1 MPAFIMLFPAK
12 NRFLYRRLQEWEK
25 PCPLYFLLCGQLERE
40 KGELSLHLTAKTIT
54 RTVAQD
60 AFEILRTKGLLFQT
74 VTITAKEKLCF
85 CEKTECTPEKCPWA
99 KGHFDRVNDA
109 VYELWT
115 AEQSFSREKILEQ
128 AEKWKVCPFEMC
140 LDLSSWVDG
149 VICDYNYVFDRNV
162 KLKRFFGVRSIRR
175 PYFSY

>member
-1 MPAFIMLFPAK
+1 MCI
-12 NRFLYRRLQEWEK
+12 RD
-25 PCPLYFLLCGQLERE
+25 
-40 KGELSLHLTAKTIT
+40 ST

-115 AEQSFSREKILEQ
+115 AGQFFSREKILEQ
-128 AEKWKVCPFEMC
+128 AEK
-140 LDLSSWVDG
+140 LSLIH
-149 VICDYNYVFDRNV
+149 ICI
-162 KLKRFFGVRSIRR
+162 GRR
-175 PYFSY
+175 PYGWHSCF